1 MTGKHF
7 LNSNRRLFMA
17 RSATVLG
24 AMVVPGISG
33 AALAYAVTPL
43 SERVSVINGVGG
55 NVLVFQADDGL
66 ILVDSGAM
74 NATGSLQEVVNS
86 YGDGVRV
93 KTLFNS
99 HWHQDQV
106 GGNAYFAGEGANIIA
121 HEKTRLHLAT
131 DYYLFEEDRYQPAM
145 PAAAHPRNTFY
156 TQGEMKEADEEIA
169 YGYLELAH
177 TDGDIYVHFGNAN
190 IIAAG
195 DVISPG
201 IDPDFDWFSGGW
213 IGGRVDALNLLLD
226 ISDTDTQFV
235 PSYGSA
241 SVSRA
246 YVESERDLMQFL
258 YETLVDQIRMGFDAQ
273 DSLASGVMDKL
284 PRRFDDPYRF
294 LYDAHKGL
302 WAHHNKLEPNIV

>member
-1 MTGKHF
+1 MSGKHF
-7 LNSNRRLFMA
+7 CNSMRRAFMT
-17 RSATVLG
+17 RTVTALG
-24 AMVVPGISG
+24 ALALPGISN

-43 SERVSVINGVGG
+43 GDSLSVINGVGG

-74 NATGSLQEVVNS
+74 NATGSLQEILGS
-86 YGDGVRV
+86 FAAGARV

-99 HWHQDQV
+99 HWHLDQV
-106 GGNAYFAGEGANIIA
+106 GGNTYFGGQGANIIA

-145 PAAAHPRNTFY
+145 PVAAHPGSTFY
-156 TQGEMKEADEEIA
+156 TQGELNDGNEKIS

-177 TDGDIYVHFGNAN
+177 TDGDIYVHFNNAN
-190 IIAAG
+190 VIAAG

-201 IDPDFDWFSGGW
+201 IDPGFDWFSGGW

-226 ISDTDTQFV
+226 ISNAETQFV

-241 SVSRA
+241 AVSRA
-246 YVESERDLMQFL
+246 YVESERDLMQFM
-258 YETLVDQIRMGFDAQ
+258 YDTLVDQIRMGFDAQ
-273 DSLASGVMDKL
+273 DSLASGVMDNL

>member
-1 MTGKHF
+1 MIGKHF
-7 LNSNRRLFMA
+7 FNPNRRLFMA

-24 AMVVPGISG
+24 AMAVPGITS
-33 AALAYAVTPL
+33 AALSYAITPL
-43 SERVSVINGVGG
+43 TESLSVINGVGG
-55 NVLVFQADDGL
+55 NVVVFQSGDGL
-66 ILVDSGAM
+66 VLVDSGAA
-74 NATGSLQEVVNS
+74 NASGSLQEAVNS
-86 YGDGVRV
+86 YADGARV

-106 GGNAYFAGEGANIIA
+106 GGNAYFGSQGANIIA

-131 DYYLFEEDRYQPAM
+131 DYYLFEEDRYQSARPETAQ
-145 PAAAHPRNTFY
+145 PDSTFY
-156 TQGEMKEADEEIA
+156 TQGEMSAGYEKIN
-169 YGYLELAH
+169 YGYLEFAH
-177 TDGDIYVHFGNAN
+177 TDGDIYVYFTNAN
-190 IIAAG
+190 VIAAG

-201 IDPDFDWFSGGW
+201 IDPGFDWFSGGW

-226 ISDTDTQFV
+226 ISNSDTQFV
-235 PSYGSA
+235 PSYGTA

-258 YETLVDQIRMGFDAQ
+258 YDTLVDQIRMGFDAQ
-273 DSLASGVMDKL
+273 DSLASGVMDNL